1 MFDGIQVFFVM
12 QGQWRQESQNIYS
25 VQQWRFRVSITDNMR
40 VQVNPIII
48 IIFLLPGFAR
58 VYNPNPNANSK
69 P

>member
-1 MFDGIQVFFVM
+1 MEFKFFFVM

-58 VYNPNPNANSK
+58 VYNPNPNSK